1 MTDMKPISLYM
12 LMFLLILHILLEILH
27 QSMHKSIIGGTME
40 QFGMRYYYYCGLCL
54 IVALLLHV
62 VLGASKQ
69 KPGRRMPPGPPQLPL
84 IGSIHHLL
92 RGLPHHA
99 MRELSRRYGPLML
112 LRICEHRVIVIN
124 SAEAAREVFRG
135 QDTAFEQRPTSP
147 GMEDIYSGH
156 GGQGVIFA
164 PYGDHWRMVR
174 RILMTELLS
183 ARRVEAFRVI
193 RQDEAAR
200 LVSSVMSTPPGQAI
214 NVDDLLAEFIADS
227 SVRAIFGD
235 KLPDRAA
242 FLEMMKHG
250 TDLSSL
256 FDLRDLFPS
265 SLLVRLLPRS
275 QKKQRHQKEMCR
287 LIDDIFK
294 HHEKRSAAGDGGK
307 DADMIDVLL
316 RLHKEGAPLTPG
328 VIKAVAVDVFG
339 GALDTST
346 ITVQWAMAELIANP
360 WAMEKAQQEIRQVFA
375 GQKRVEEAALSG
387 VRYLKAVI
395 KETLRLHTPGPF
407 IPRFCLDDKKVQ
419 GYDIPKDTIVIT
431 NAWAI
436 SRDPKYWENPDS
448 FMPERFVGETALD
461 YRGFDFE
468 FTPFGAGRRICPGIN
483 FSQANIEI
491 ALASLLFH
499 FDWELP
505 SGAKGE
511 MDMTE
516 AFGLTVKRKAE
527 LVLRP
532 VPRIPLAYE

>member
-1 MTDMKPISLYM
+1 
-12 LMFLLILHILLEILH
+12 
-27 QSMHKSIIGGTME
+27 ME
-40 QFGMRYYYYCGLCL
+40 QFGMRYYYCGLCL
-54 IVALLLHV
+54 ILALLFHV
-62 VLGASKQ
+62 VRKQ
-69 KPGRRMPPGPPQLPL
+69 KPSQRMPPGPWQLPV

-92 RGLPHHA
+92 RGLPHHV
-99 MRELSRRYGPLML
+99 MRDLSCRYRPLMQ

-124 SAEAAREVFRG
+124 SAEAAREVFQG

-200 LVSSVMSTPPGQAI
+200 LVTSVMSTPPGQTI
-214 NVDDLLAEFIADS
+214 NVDELLAEFIADS

-235 KLPDRAA
+235 RLPDRAA

-275 QKKQRHQKEMCR
+275 QKQQRHQQEMCR

-294 HHEKRSAAGDGGK
+294 HHEKRSVAGESEKDG
-307 DADMIDVLL
+307 DMIDVLL
-316 RLHKEGAPLTPG
+316 RLHKEGASLTPG

-360 WAMEKAQQEIRQVFA
+360 MAMEKAQQEIRHVFA

-407 IPRFCLDDKKVQ
+407 IPR
-419 GYDIPKDTIVIT
+419 
-431 NAWAI
+431 
-436 SRDPKYWENPDS
+436 DPKYWEDPDS
-448 FMPERFVGETALD
+448 FMPERFLGEKALD

-483 FSQANIEI
+483 FSQANTEI

-511 MDMTE
+511 IDMAE
-516 AFGLTVKRKAE
+516 AFGVTVKRKAE

-532 VPRIPLAYE
+532 VPRIPLVYE